1 MDGLMPDPV
10 STDAPQWF
18 AMRDL
23 KRANARRRAYVDL
36 ADRGF
41 DVFTPLKTVVA
52 ERAGRRVREERPV
65 IYDLLF
71 VHSTR
76 AALDPVVESTETLQ
90 YRFVKGAPAG
100 TVLTVRPSDMQRF
113 ITAVNAVSQPR
124 YYSPDELTPSMI
136 GHRIRIIGSGPLQGL
151 EGTLLKIKGSSK
163 KRLLVELPGLLS
175 AAVEIAAADFVE
187 VE

>member
-1 MDGLMPDPV
+1 MGEQSLETVKDSL
-10 STDAPQWF
+10 QWF

-23 KRANARRRAYVDL
+23 KRANACRRAYTDL

-41 DVFTPLKTVVA
+41 EVFTPLKTVIV
-52 ERAGRRVREERPV
+52 ERGGRRVKEDRPV

-71 VHSTR
+71 VHTTR
-76 AALDPVVESTETLQ
+76 AALDPVVESTDTLQ

-100 TVLTVRPSDMQRF
+100 TVLTVRPVDMHRF
-113 ITAVNAVSQPR
+113 ITAVRAVSQPR

-136 GHRIRIIGSGPLQGL
+136 GHRIRIIGVGPLQGL

-175 AAVEIAAADFVE
+175 AAVEIAADFVE